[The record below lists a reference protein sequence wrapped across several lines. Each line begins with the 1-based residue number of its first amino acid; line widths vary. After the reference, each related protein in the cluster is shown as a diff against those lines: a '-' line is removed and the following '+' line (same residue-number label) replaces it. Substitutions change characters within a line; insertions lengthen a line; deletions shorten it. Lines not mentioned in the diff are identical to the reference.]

1 MQGLLNEAQD
11 YRDRMVEWR
20 RNIHSCPETGFHLP
34 KTSAMVAGVL
44 EKLGFQVRTGFAESA
59 VLGILETGR
68 PGNTIAVRADMDAL
82 GMQDEKDVPYRSVRD
97 GYAMPAA
104 TTYIQPFC
112 WGWHPIFQSTGT
124 RFPADAS
131 N

>member
-82 GMQDEKDVPYRSVRD
+82 GMQDEKDVQDKVKKQQKVLQGGRLEKD
-97 GYAMPAA
+97 
-104 TTYIQPFC
+104 
-112 WGWHPIFQSTGT
+112 W
-124 RFPADAS
+124 
-131 N
+131 